1 MQEAAAAWG
10 THADSQ
16 DAYADEDETW
26 STPWAGCSS
35 AQPWG
40 KLSDQSAY
48 ESSWREGGGHPMLGV
63 GLGTSMGPQQLST
76 AGVDGHHRHLSGLE
90 DQTGADRMPF
100 WQGATDYD
108 YDYEEFQK
116 FEEFDTLTEEPG
128 RVMVVNST
136 SSGAYA
142 QLGSEAATADLVA
155 FDAEWVPD
163 WTMGSDNPISVL
175 QLAFPS
181 SRRVYVLQLEPLGRK
196 LPQAV
201 QMMLVNPEVTK
212 VGFAVSHKD
221 TEKLMRS
228 GIVVT
233 KGSIV
238 DVQDRCAAALGVAW
252 STRSSLSL
260 KRAAQSLLG
269 CVLDKDKRCACSD
282 WSSEKL
288 TPEQVRYA
296 ALDAWV
302 ALRLYYRTC

>member
-1 MQEAAAAWG
+1 MM
-10 THADSQ
+10 THPVPVPAYGHYER
-16 DAYADEDETW
+16 AYARR
-26 STPWAGCSS
+26 
-35 AQPWG
+35 
-40 KLSDQSAY
+40 DQ
-48 ESSWREGGGHPMLGV
+48 
-63 GLGTSMGPQQLST
+63 
-76 AGVDGHHRHLSGLE
+76 GVDELG
-90 DQTGADRMPF
+90 DRMPF
-100 WQGATDYD
+100 IWQGA
-108 YDYEEFQK
+108 DYEEFQK

-128 RVMVVNST
+128 CVMVVNST

-142 QLGSEAATADLVA
+142 SLCGDAATADLVA

-175 QLAFPS
+175 QLAFPT
-181 SRRVYVLQLEPLGRK
+181 SRRVYVLQLEPLSRK

-221 TEKLMRS
+221 AAKLMRS

-233 KGSIV
+233 KGTIV

-252 STRSSLSL
+252 SAGSSLSL
-260 KRAAQSLLG
+260 KQAAQCLLG
-269 CVLDKDKRCACSD
+269 CVLFKDKRCACSD

-302 ALRLYYRTC
+302 ALRLYYRTLC